1 MALVT
6 AKQVSEV
13 AIPLLRRALVLPMTV
28 ARVAGTEFS
37 GDNGDTVVVRVPQ
50 PGDARKQS
58 TRGADITFDDIN
70 ETAVDLKV
78 FHLYHA
84 KLISDEERTLDI
96 INFASQITAIQVAA
110 VAEGAEDELA
120 GEFDAVTADE
130 TGVDGSDAA
139 VLKAA
144 ILEARQSLSDG
155 NVPASDRYM
164 AVGTSVAS
172 KILSIPD
179 FTRVDSTGDDDALRN
194 AVIGR
199 LFGFTFVESNAI
211 DTNSAV
217 AYHRTGF
224 VMANRAPLAPTGAA
238 DAATVSDSGLAMRQV
253 FQYQPDKLSDASVLS
268 TFAGAKLVDAN
279 RVYKFEIAS

>member
-13 AIPLLRRALVLPMTV
+13 AIPLLRRSLVLPMTV
-28 ARVAGTEFS
+28 ARAAGTEFS

-50 PGDARKQS
+50 PGAAREQT
-58 TRGADITFDDIN
+58 TRGDDITFDDIN
-70 ETAVDLKV
+70 EVGVDLKV
-78 FHLYHA
+78 KHLYHA

-110 VAEGAEDELA
+110 VAEGAENTLADEMNGVA
-120 GEFDAVTADE
+120 ATE
-130 TGVDGSDAA
+130 TGVDGSDAG
-139 VLKAA
+139 VVKAA
-144 ILEARQSLSDG
+144 ILDARKALSDAD
-155 NVPASDRYM
+155 VPASDRYM

-172 KILSIPD
+172 AILAIPD
-179 FTRVDSTGDDDALRN
+179 FTRVDASGDDDALRN

-199 LFGFTFVESNAI
+199 LYGFTFVESNAL
-211 DTNSAV
+211 DENSAV

-238 DAATVSDSGLAMRQV
+238 DAAAVADSGLALRQV
-253 FQYQPDKLSDASVLS
+253 FQYQPGKLSDASVLS
-268 TFAGAKLVDAN
+268 TFAGSKLVDAD
-279 RVYKFEIAS
+279 RVYKFELAS

>member
-13 AIPLLRRALVLPMTV
+13 AIPLLRRSLVLPMTV
-28 ARVAGTEFS
+28 ARAAGTEFS

-50 PGDARKQS
+50 PGAAREQT
-58 TRGADITFDDIN
+58 TRGDDITFDDIN
-70 ETAVDLKV
+70 EVGVDLKV
-78 FHLYHA
+78 KHLYHA

-110 VAEGAEDELA
+110 VAEGAENTLADEMNDVA
-120 GEFDAVTADE
+120 ATE
-130 TGVDGSDAA
+130 TGVDGSDAG
-139 VLKAA
+139 VVKAA
-144 ILEARQSLSDG
+144 ILDARKALSDAD
-155 NVPASDRYM
+155 VPASDRYM

-172 KILSIPD
+172 AILAIPD
-179 FTRVDSTGDDDALRN
+179 FTRVDASGDDDALRN

-199 LFGFTFVESNAI
+199 LYGFTFVESNAL
-211 DTNSAV
+211 DENSAV

-238 DAATVSDSGLAMRQV
+238 DAAAVADSGLALRQV
-253 FQYQPDKLSDASVLS
+253 FQYQPGKLSDASVLS
-268 TFAGAKLVDAN
+268 TFAGSKLVDAD
-279 RVYKFEIAS
+279 RVYKFELAS

>member
-50 PGDARKQS
+50 PGDARKQV

-279 RVYKFEIAS
+279 RVYKFELAS

>member
-58 TRGADITFDDIN
+58 TRGDDITFDDIN

-130 TGVDGSDAA
+130 TGVDGDDAA
-139 VLKAA
+139 VVKAA

-179 FTRVDSTGDDDALRN
+179 FVRVDSTGDDDALRN

>member
-13 AIPLLRRALVLPMTV
+13 AIPLLRRSLVLPMTV

-50 PGDARKQS
+50 PGSARKQT
-58 TRGADITFDDIN
+58 TRGDDIHFDDIN
-70 ETAVDLKV
+70 EVGVDLKV

-110 VAEGAEDELA
+110 VAEGAENELS
-120 GEFDAVTADE
+120 GELDAVTADE

-139 VLKAA
+139 AVKTA
-144 ILEARQSLSDG
+144 ILEARKALSDAD
-155 NVPASDRYM
+155 VPASDRYM

-172 KILSIPD
+172 AILNIPD
-179 FTRVDSTGDDDALRN
+179 FTRVDASGDDDALRN

-199 LFGFTFVESNAI
+199 LYGFTFVESNAI

-224 VMANRAPLAPTGAA
+224 VMANRAPIAPQGAA

-268 TFAGAKLVDAN
+268 TFAGAKLVDAD